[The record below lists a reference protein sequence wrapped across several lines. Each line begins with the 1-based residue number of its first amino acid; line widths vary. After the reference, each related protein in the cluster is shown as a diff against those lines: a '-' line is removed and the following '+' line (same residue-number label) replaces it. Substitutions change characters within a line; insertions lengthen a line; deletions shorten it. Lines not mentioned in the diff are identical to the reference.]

1 MKHAMAD
8 LVSSRREG
16 ALTSPQPHDIT
27 KIPQYHIPNVQT
39 AVALFFFLL
48 EQGASVHGWSLASKG
63 KSVHFDLAGDC

>member
-1 MKHAMAD
+1 MKQAMAD
-8 LVSSRREG
+8 LGSIRGEG

-27 KIPQYHIPNVQT
+27 KIPRCHIPNVQT

-63 KSVHFDLAGDC
+63 KSVHFHLPGDC